1 MLDSGWP
8 INTSTDHNDIDDAVS
23 EGHNI
28 EPCLRTRRELPW
40 RYIVCS
46 LALICRAATISPAS
60 AAAAQATNNSSV
72 AGCDKKYATTLLGS
86 LHGSMPRQNGSNF
99 ASLSWSAM
107 AGKNR

>member
-8 INTSTDHNDIDDAVS
+8 INTSTNHNDIDDAVS

-46 LALICRAATISPAS
+46 LAAICRAATISPAS
-60 AAAAQATNNSSV
+60 AAAAQA
-72 AGCDKKYATTLLGS
+72 
-86 LHGSMPRQNGSNF
+86 PWQNGSNF